1 MKRFFLN
8 LSKNTATPVKETQLP
23 YVIDVINDT
32 DEIRDAEIF
41 GSAEYIP
48 KVNKDGNLE
57 KDGVRIVNGV
67 HNSNYLALLSA
78 VWKQAIRTYPI
89 YITLIEGDR
98 KQLDEQLTHIYS
110 HPNGV
115 RTEKVLLA
123 YKDPYQMQDTIIK
136 THEAVTIDFLTKLC
150 FQVMPKTHVRIHFIH
165 HKAD

>member
-8 LSKNTATPVKETQLP
+8 NPKTASAPVKEPQLP
-23 YVIDVINDT
+23 YVIEIINDT
-32 DEIRDAEIF
+32 DEIKDAEIF

-48 KVNKDGNLE
+48 KVNKDGILE
-57 KDGVRIVNGV
+57 KDGVRISNGV
-67 HNSNYLALLSA
+67 HNSNYLSLLSA

-98 KQLDEQLTHIYS
+98 KQLDEQLILIYS

-150 FQVMPKTHVRIHFIH
+150 FQVMPKTHVRIQFFHS
-165 HKAD
+165 KAD